1 MNRSIMR
8 VVYLAMS
15 LIVGCVL
22 AVSGCSTGPE
32 VDVILHESDHG
43 AVYLERMSD
52 RSFKAAHPIKLD
64 SSTIARALRGIS
76 VRNDQGRL
84 QNFFSGMPD
93 ARRAFT
99 DDAIAHL
106 APLLAD
112 GLMRAAPDQ
121 QVAFRLIQP
130 GHPGYAQTAGAGV
143 GSSEPPL
150 TLRPQESTGGVL
162 YAYGR
167 SLYFTLTQYRVR
179 PEPAMTINMA
189 NRRLPDNTGL
199 ANHTV
204 LFHPE
209 AAKRPDTYRD
219 AHSTDTTLVLD
230 YELLATLPASSDT
243 PGTEPSSP
251 AAAPTEATTGGN
263 GKPAQKD
270 ADIEALRKE
279 LQDIKRQL
287 AEQEAE
293 RARSQKKEPA
303 PQ

>member
-1 MNRSIMR
+1 MR
-8 VVYLAMS
+8 LVSLVMS
-15 LIVGCVL
+15 VIVGWMW
-22 AVSGCSTGPE
+22 AAFGCSTGPE
-32 VDVILHESDHG
+32 VDVTLHESAHG
-43 AVYLERMSD
+43 AVYLERIGD

-64 SSTIARALRGIS
+64 SGTIVRVLKGIS

-84 QNFFSGMPD
+84 QNFFSGTPD

-99 DDAIAHL
+99 DDEVAHL

-121 QVAFRLIQP
+121 QVGFRLVQT
-130 GHPGYAQTAGAGV
+130 GHPGYAETAGAGV

-167 SLYFTLTQYRVR
+167 SLYFTLTEYRVR

-189 NRRLPDNTGL
+189 NRRLPDSTGL

-204 LFHPE
+204 LFQPE

-219 AHSTDTTLVLD
+219 VHSTDTTLVLD
-230 YELLATLPASSDT
+230 YELLASLPGATDD
-243 PGTEPSSP
+243 SP
-251 AAAPTEATTGGN
+251 AAALSPSTTAPAQATTH
-263 GKPAQKD
+263 GKGDPAQKD

-293 RARSQKKEPA
+293 RARSRKKESA
-303 PQ
+303 PK